1 MHPLVP
7 SAPVCGVKDGSEAIA
22 EMERVKFAKYADAC
36 RGSHMQFIPFVL
48 STFGK
53 LGGEGDRFFQ
63 HLASC
68 FRRPP
73 RPRLRQRPAPGSRA
87 ATYNLHAATSNGAAA
102 QIRANA
108 ASKTSSTKP
117 PSEQRALAD
126 PFDEY
131 AHLDGHSGHRLPRR
145 QAGEKNEKLA

>member
-108 ASKTSSTKP
+108 ASKTSSTEP
-117 PSEQRALAD
+117 PGEQRALAD
-126 PFDEY
+126 PFDKY
-131 AHLDGHSGHRLPRR
+131 APRR
-145 QAGEKNEKLA
+145 PFRT